1 MRMRHVRSLTEEEWD
16 TVTAALRRGPTPEQ
30 VEALRVAKERTGHLF
45 PRRGGGAEKG
55 GGADGEQGRPA
66 DSAAVA
72 RNAYDF
78 VRRDSP
84 CG

>member
-1 MRMRHVRSLTEEEWD
+1 MRMRYVRSLTEEEWD

-30 VEALRVAKERTGHLF
+30 VEAMRVAKERTDHLF
-45 PRRGGGAEKG
+45 PGRG
-55 GGADGEQGRPA
+55 GGADGGAGGGEERQV
-66 DSAAVA
+66 DAAAAA
-72 RNAYDF
+72 RHAYDF

>member
-1 MRMRHVRSLTEEEWD
+1 MRMRYVRSLTDEEWE

-30 VEALRVAKERTGHLF
+30 VEAMRVAKERTDHLF
-45 PRRGGGAEKG
+45 PDRG
-55 GGADGEQGRPA
+55 GGADGCAGGGEKRQGDAAA
-66 DSAAVA
+66 DAH
-72 RNAYDF
+72 RTFDF